1 MPPPDRENGRAHT
14 FGGAYEPN
22 EVASFLRTSDPIERV
37 APSAQ
42 RLRAWAHNGVLGTE
56 KPAKIGRSLRLSF
69 AHLTTSQV
77 IAILRARGWS
87 FKRIRET
94 ERELA
99 RLLQT
104 PQPFTNRAFWTM
116 GPDLL
121 TTIDG
126 KLVVGT
132 RGGQLAFE
140 EIVKEWLRPVSRH
153 FGFDEQTG
161 QAVSWCPVQFVE
173 LDPRIQFGAPC
184 LKGTSIP
191 TSALWG
197 YVRGG
202 DPIAYVARSYGLAV
216 ADVERAVAWEDQR
229 RASLGAEA
237 PVSA

>member
-1 MPPPDRENGRAHT
+1 MTEPDREMGRPHG
-14 FGGAYEPN
+14 FGGAYEPS
-22 EVASFLRTSDPIERV
+22 EVASYLRTSEPIERV
-37 APSAQ
+37 APTAQ
-42 RLRAWAHNGVLGTE
+42 RLRAWAHNGALGTE
-56 KPAKIGRSLRLSF
+56 EPTKVGRSLRLSF
-69 AHLTTSQV
+69 GHLVASQV
-77 IAILRARGWS
+77 VAILRARGWS
-87 FKRIRET
+87 FKRIRAT

-104 PQPFTNRAFWTM
+104 PRPFTNREFWTI

-121 TTIDG
+121 TRIDG
-126 KLVVGT
+126 RLVVGT

-140 EIVKEWLRPVSRH
+140 EIIKEWLRPVGRH
-153 FGFDEQTG
+153 FGFDDQTG
-161 QAVSWCPVQFVE
+161 QAVSWCPVQHIE

-202 DPIAYVARSYGLAV
+202 DPVDYVARTYGLRV
-216 ADVERAVAWEDQR
+216 ADVERAVAWEDRR

-237 PVSA
+237 TVPA